1 MIGMESIPNKIRV
14 RYQAAGHQILGE
26 KAVLYSASCD
36 LCKINTTVRQ
46 QIDRTSIKLLQA
58 KFYLT
63 ISNRSTEH
71 DLLKQK
77 LT

>member
-1 MIGMESIPNKIRV
+1 MEAIPNKIRI
-14 RYQAAGHQILGE
+14 RYQTASHQILSE
-26 KAVLYSASCD
+26 EAVVYSTSCE

-46 QIDRTSIKLLQA
+46 QIDRTSIKLFLA

-71 DLLKQK
+71 DLSKQE

>member
-1 MIGMESIPNKIRV
+1 MEAIPNKIRI
-14 RYQAAGHQILGE
+14 RYQPACHQILGE
-26 KAVLYSASCD
+26 KAVLYSASCE

-63 ISNRSTEH
+63 ISNRSTEYN
-71 DLLKQK
+71 LSKQK

>member
-1 MIGMESIPNKIRV
+1 MISVEAIPNKIRICH
-14 RYQAAGHQILGE
+14 QTAGHQILGE

-36 LCKINTTVRQ
+36 LCKVNATVCQ

-71 DLLKQK
+71 DLSK
-77 LT
+77 